1 MHPHTLYG
9 DKIEEVLGPNRYYLQ
24 NQHVQL
30 YTKSCFA
37 GRFDDDV
44 DDGGDDDADAD
55 DDDADDD
62 ADDDT
67 DGDDDDADDD
77 DADGS

>member
-9 DKIEEVLGPNRYYLQ
+9 DKIEEVLGPNR
-24 NQHVQL
+24 

-44 DDGGDDDADAD
+44 DDGGDDD
-55 DDDADDD
+55 
-62 ADDDT
+62 
-67 DGDDDDADDD
+67 
-77 DADGS
+77 S